1 MLILLLEMDGDQPV
15 MFYYIDPGYA
25 LERHAGKAKFKN
37 KFYYQYEFEESWTR
51 PGVRAF
57 GRVNGGLAFQGFQ
70 KIAGNAVPLCSVFYA
85 DKAGSTKN
93 CSHHPIYGIILF
105 YITYTTYLLFLFCIY
120 LFYIVQLEH
129 ILDCLL
135 TICLGVVIVTRNFSE
150 YS

>member
-1 MLILLLEMDGDQPV
+1 MRILLLEMDGDQPV

-93 CSHHPIYGIILF
+93 CSHHPIYGIILHWIILH
-105 YITYTTYLLFLFCIY
+105 YITILYYLHY
-120 LFYIVQLEH
+120 LFSVFVLH
-129 ILDCLL
+129 LLILH
-135 TICLGVVIVTRNFSE
+135 SA
-150 YS
+150 

>member
-1 MLILLLEMDGDQPV
+1 MPSIISSSWTISDSSLSSFDLNFFCLLCLFSSDLDGDQPV
-15 MFYYIDPGYA
+15 IFYYIDPGYA
-25 LERHAGKAKFKN
+25 GSYAWERHAGKAKFKN

-93 CSHHPIYGIILF
+93 CSHHPIYGIILHWYF
-105 YITYTTYLLFLFCIY
+105 VHYILI
-120 LFYIVQLEH
+120 
-129 ILDCLL
+129 
-135 TICLGVVIVTRNFSE
+135 
-150 YS
+150 

>member
-1 MLILLLEMDGDQPV
+1 MRLITFSLLIVLYLLTILILLLEMDGDQPV

-93 CSHHPIYGIILF
+93 CGHHPIYGIILYWYF
-105 YITYTTYLLFLFCIY
+105 FALYHNFIFLTLLMFC
-120 LFYIVQLEH
+120 F
-129 ILDCLL
+129 CFAF
-135 TICLGVVIVTRNFSE
+135 T
-150 YS
+150 